1 MNGRK
6 ASEAI
11 GTVKSF
17 KTALRNSLRNG
28 RGSLFKMGDT
38 GACV

>member
-17 KTALRNSLRNG
+17 KTICSEKWKGEPL
-28 RGSLFKMGDT
+28 
-38 GACV
+38 